1 MLWLKNIYRIKIY
14 IEEYLNI
21 FANYSISIFYRKIQ
35 SDYFRINQINQMQI
49 NIQIKF
55 KIMILRKF
63 QMRIE
68 IDKSDTKSEN
78 QHYLTFKTYQ

>member
-1 MLWLKNIYRIKIY
+1 
-14 IEEYLNI
+14 
-21 FANYSISIFYRKIQ
+21 
-35 SDYFRINQINQMQI
+35 MQI

-55 KIMILRKF
+55 KIMILKKF